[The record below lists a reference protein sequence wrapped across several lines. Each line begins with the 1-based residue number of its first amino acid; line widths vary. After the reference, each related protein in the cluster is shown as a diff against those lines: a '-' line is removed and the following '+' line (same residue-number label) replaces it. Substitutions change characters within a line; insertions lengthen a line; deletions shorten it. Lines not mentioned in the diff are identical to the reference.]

1 MGNMNST
8 ATGNLEPL
16 VIYGGYVDE
25 YDTEFYTC
33 NRCRCKTMVIDP
45 GEDHILRPFFCPRCG
60 VKFTKVIERYGQ
72 CSK

>member
-25 YDTEFYTC
+25 WETEFYTC
-33 NRCRCKTMVIDP
+33 NRCRYKTMVIDP
-45 GEDHILRPFFCPRCG
+45 GEHHPVRPFFCPRCG
-60 VKFTKVIERYGQ
+60 VEFTKIIWGYGQ
-72 CSK
+72 CPE